1 MPLDNL
7 KLITTE
13 NLHQTIVDYINENEI
28 VISNFEDMTELILT
42 MIKSKYCFNVERERL
57 RDAMED
63 ITYMCSPDDDVNK
76 DRITQGLEYEG
87 EGDDNESIDDEDD
100 DEDEEETFEGVLP
113 SSIEEIIIGKSSP

>member
-13 NLHQTIVDYINENEI
+13 NLHQTIVDYINDNEI
-28 VISNFEDMTELILT
+28 IISNFEDMTELILT
-42 MIKSKYCFNVERERL
+42 MIKSRYCFNVERERL

-63 ITYMCSPDDDVNK
+63 ITYMCCPDDDVNK

-87 EGDDNESIDDEDD
+87 EGDDNESIDGSIDDADD
-100 DEDEEETFEGVLP
+100 DDLHSLEDITHQSNP
-113 SSIEEIIIGKSSP
+113 